1 LYQHS
6 YCYHLFNPNVMNTY
20 SEQSYILN
28 FWGYLFETYFGERSD
43 ICQQWGDTIS
53 DSCKDSNLNFKLD
66 LQIIVSNMN
75 HENIDLGNAEFAKQA
90 VTNKNK
96 YYNDKTKSLLAA
108 KVHLNHIIT
117 NTKHL
122 PPQIARNMPVL
133 QTIGTSCRIFVL
145 SLVNNGVYLLRRVHY
160 ISYPITNHEIKKN
173 DSIQK
178 IIIGLALVEV
188 RDTSKYR

>member
-1 LYQHS
+1 
-6 YCYHLFNPNVMNTY
+6 
-20 SEQSYILN
+20 
-28 FWGYLFETYFGERSD
+28 
-43 ICQQWGDTIS
+43 
-53 DSCKDSNLNFKLD
+53 
-66 LQIIVSNMN
+66 IIFNMN
-75 HENIDLGNAEFAKQA
+75 HNMDLGNAEFAKQA

-145 SLVNNGVYLLRRVHY
+145 SLVNNGIYLLQQVH
-160 ISYPITNHEIKKN
+160 SMPYPVNNYKN
-173 DSIQK
+173 K
-178 IIIGLALVEV
+178 NK
-188 RDTSKYR
+188 RTC